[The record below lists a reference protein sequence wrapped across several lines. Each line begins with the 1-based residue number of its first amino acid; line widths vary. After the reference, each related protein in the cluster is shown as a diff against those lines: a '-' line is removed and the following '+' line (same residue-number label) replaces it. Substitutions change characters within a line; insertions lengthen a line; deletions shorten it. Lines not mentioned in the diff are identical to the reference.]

1 MAKGDREFLKAYA
14 NAAPRQD
21 DESVEEYARRIGA
34 DPGPSTPDAPTEPEQ
49 PAAPKAEETPPSD
62 EPKAPKPAPKPGGK
76 APKSLAGKAANAAAD
91 KVTGVQNWIAGAPT
105 PGGIGVLLLIILL
118 FVAII
123 VPVSGGYTR
132 LQLFWLTLL
141 GRTSLPDASGNVPQ
155 TGVSDS
161 TSSSSS
167 SSASSSASSGTA
179 GTGGVSRGAVA
190 LPAPVL
196 PAGKF
201 PIAMPGS
208 SRPRMPGAR

>member
-14 NAAPRQD
+14 NASPRRD

-34 DPGPSTPDAPTEPEQ
+34 DPGPSTPDAPTEPDQ
-49 PAAPKAEETPPSD
+49 PAAPKGEETPRD
-62 EPKAPKPAPKPGGK
+62 EPKAPKAAPKPGGK
-76 APKSLAGKAANAAAD
+76 APKSPAGKAANAAAD
-91 KVTGVQNWIAGAPT
+91 KVTGVQNWIAKAPT

-155 TGVSDS
+155 TGTGDS

-179 GTGGVSRGAVA
+179 GTGGVSRSAVA

-208 SRPRMPGAR
+208 SRPRMPGTR